1 MLSGRT
7 RNKSQSFLNEIRGM
21 KLSSYLWNNLIA
33 GWRLGTNSPVHK
45 GKAMS
50 QNTKISESKQR

>member
-1 MLSGRT
+1 
-7 RNKSQSFLNEIRGM
+7 M
-21 KLSSYLWNNLIA
+21 KLSSYLWYTLIA
-33 GWRLGTNSPVHK
+33 EWGLGKNSPVHK